1 MANPPAKPVNIVASG
16 GIPVVQ
22 VASTNALA
30 GVTMTPTSGAGI
42 AITLVA
48 ANGIPA
54 ALINENGDDYVG

>member
-16 GIPVVQ
+16 GIAVVQ

-54 ALINENGDDYVG
+54 VLINENGTDYVA

>member
-22 VASTNALA
+22 VATTNKLA
-30 GVTMTPTSGAGI
+30 GATMTPTTKPGI

-54 ALINENGDDYVG
+54 ALITEDGEDYIP